1 MLVVLIG
8 GTLKVA
14 RDSRQYFIS
23 KGFDV
28 VEKQI
33 HSPMDRPSVM
43 PSYLPQNKT
52 KEEIEQCDYVYSA
65 GQGKI
70 GFTLEQIIDAVRGR
84 CNVLLTVLPEDLDF
98 VRQIKASFGDC
109 LRLVYLHIDRAS
121 TEEMISRY
129 IPFITEYEVQ
139 ERLCVSD
146 KCKELFAKEMALF
159 DKVVVYEENS
169 ILGLEVLY
177 QQYDSIIQELQHMND
192 KLFVELPY
200 KGFDNYIFVSYSHR
214 DENVVIPILS
224 KLQKEGYRIWYDEGI
239 HGGTNWRIMI
249 GERLEGCTDFLLF
262 SSKNS
267 TQSKNVFAEI
277 GVALDMPEPHP
288 IVVRLDDA
296 TFPKGYEM
304 YLKEYQNIS
313 VDNDSLIE
321 RLKEALSPSTR
332 V

>member
-14 RDSRQYFIS
+14 KDSRAYFIN
-23 KGFDV
+23 KGFDI
-28 VEKQI
+28 VEKQL
-33 HSPMDRPSVM
+33 HRPTDGL
-43 PSYLPQNKT
+43 LPRLSIFPKTYT
-52 KEEIEQCDYVYSA
+52 KEEIEECDSVYSA
-65 GQGKI
+65 GESKA
-70 GFTLEQIIDAVRGR
+70 GFNIEQIIDAARGR
-84 CNVLLTVLPEDLDF
+84 CNVLVTASPEDLDF
-98 VRQIKASFGDC
+98 VRQIKASFGEC
-109 LRLVYLHIDRAS
+109 LRLVYLYIDKTSLESMIRRC
-121 TEEMISRY
+121 TFIEE
-129 IPFITEYEVQ
+129 EVQ
-139 ERLCVSD
+139 ARLRKAD
-146 KCKELFAKEMALF
+146 ELRELYAKEMGLF
-159 DKVVVYEENS
+159 DKVVVYEENGK
-169 ILGLEVLY
+169 LGFEALC
-177 QQYDSIIQELQHMND
+177 QQYDRIIQELEHMND

-200 KGFDNYIFVSYSHR
+200 KGSDEYIFVSYSHG
-214 DENVVIPILS
+214 DESVVIPILA

-296 TFPKGYEM
+296 TFPRGYEM
-304 YLKEYQNIS
+304 YLKEYQNVFADKGDVI
-313 VDNDSLIE
+313 DE
-321 RLKEALSPSTR
+321 LKKALSPQTK